1 MAIFKEKTEHGYE
14 AVMNIMFG
22 DIDGRLNPDQMQQSC
37 WDYCVLGDA
46 YLKNAEV
53 MLTYLLDD
61 GPNNIDATTMIFP
74 VLFNMWHGLEL
85 ILKSG
90 NMMCDMYLGDTGKR
104 YTKHTIDVYADEI
117 RAKLKRLGF
126 KDVEDKYLS
135 GMIEFVDEC
144 KSKNAHFDFARYAN
158 QANGDKQFYNKP
170 DISGTI
176 PILCVDMIELAKVLL
191 EIDYGLVR
199 VVDYLY
205 DTMSLHGVYDKN
217 GLSDEALECYC
228 KYSSFTKFI
237 DSRKFDS
244 LDEKIENVTKEKLPK
259 SLRDMMQKE

>member
-144 KSKNAHFDFARYAN
+144 KSKNEHFDF
-158 QANGDKQFYNKP
+158 
-170 DISGTI
+170 
-176 PILCVDMIELAKVLL
+176 AKVLL